1 MRQNSPISSDAL
13 EWIRQQSTR
22 FSATDIE
29 RMRSSLPSRD
39 IQRLVERGLQEKE
52 AIWLLSW
59 HNSIPEASPDD
70 PIWNDR
76 TFRLSYRMPSGRMEP
91 LVVRYRP
98 TPSSDSEAPPD
109 STA

>member
-1 MRQNSPISSDAL
+1 MNQKSRLSS
-13 EWIRQQSTR
+13 
-22 FSATDIE
+22 SAQELINRCSAADFE
-29 RMRSSLPSRD
+29 RMRSSFTSEE
-39 IQRLVERGLQEKE
+39 IQALVNQGLLENE
-52 AIWLLSW
+52 AIWLLFSRA
-59 HNSIPEASPDD
+59 SRPTVSPDD

-91 LVVRYRP
+91 LVLRYRP